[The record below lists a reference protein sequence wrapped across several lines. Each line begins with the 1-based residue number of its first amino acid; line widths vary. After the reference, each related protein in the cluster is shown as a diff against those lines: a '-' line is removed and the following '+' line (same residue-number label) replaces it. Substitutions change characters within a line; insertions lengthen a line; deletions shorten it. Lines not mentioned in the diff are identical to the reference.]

1 MTHLAANPALWIA
14 LAAALLVILAHVGL
28 FWWFLCRGKKHGGDQ
43 DKEDP

>member
-14 LAAALLVILAHVGL
+14 LAAAVLVILAHGGL
-28 FWWFLCRGKKHGGDQ
+28 FWWFLCRGKNRRKDQ